1 MKKMESGLEDLSS
14 EEMAG
19 IAGGESIFYWIGYG
33 IGSIGR
39 IITQAVG

>member
-14 EEMAG
+14 EELAG
-19 IAGGESIFYWIGYG
+19 IAGGDGIFYWIGYG

-39 IITQAVG
+39 FITKTVG